1 MRTRPSLL
9 RAAALLLAAGAA
21 ASTALSAQD
30 AILRRGQPVRGT
42 LSPGDTARYVVTL
55 ADSTFVLVVVDQR
68 SVPVAVR
75 ILDPKGEQRGRFQG
89 PGTGKLRFAGRSAQ
103 AGTHTVEVI
112 PLQDRRGDFELVL
125 ERLEPVAKDP
135 RRLAD
140 QIMAPFDGP
149 DVPGGVVRVWRDGR
163 VVFSKAYGM
172 ANLAYGIPY
181 RVDTPTNIGS
191 TSKQFTAFAVM
202 LQAERGALSL
212 EDDVRRYVPELPDL
226 GDTIRVKHLITH
238 TSGLREFL
246 NLLLMT
252 GRRLD
257 HGDWIARSELIEIVQ
272 RQPAL
277 QNVPGA
283 EFNYN
288 NTAFG
293 LAALIVERT
302 SDQDFPTFM
311 RENVFLPLGMTRT
324 AVRPSPEHVVPGMA
338 EGYTPGP
345 DGWRQIGDL
354 GGAMGAGG
362 IYSTVEDLQRWVEN
376 MQAATPRV
384 GTRATF
390 DAMTT
395 SFVLNDGKETGYGFG
410 LFVGE
415 QRGLRRVQHGGAD
428 VAHRSMLASY
438 PTIRA
443 GITTQSNHAGF
454 NSNVAFELA
463 AAFFADAMEPEATA
477 PRPGAGDAFDPASYD
492 PADFDVFAG
501 RYALDA
507 APNFILTFFRE
518 GTTLYTQATGQTRVE
533 IGPTSNST
541 FALKGVEA
549 SVTFHRG
556 PDGKVTGLTLS
567 QNGEHHAT
575 RLPDDAAAKAKWA
588 PTPEALVGFAG
599 RYFSEELETFF
610 TLVME
615 DGALVLHQRRMEKA
629 KLTPGEEKDTFTGRD
644 LAFAFERD
652 RNGEVIG
659 FYLSNSRTRNVR
671 AGRVAR

>member
-1 MRTRPSLL
+1 MRPRPALVL
-9 RAAALLLAAGAA
+9 AAALLLAAVAA
-21 ASTALSAQD
+21 DSLPAQD
-30 AILRRGQPVRGT
+30 ATLRRGQPVRGK
-42 LSPGDTARYVVTL
+42 LSPGDTARYTVSL

-89 PGTGKLRFAGRSAQ
+89 PGTGRLRFAGRSAQ
-103 AGTHTVEVI
+103 AGTHTLEVI
-112 PLQDRRGDFELVL
+112 PLRDRSGDFELVL
-125 ERLEPVAKDP
+125 ERVEPVARDP

-140 QIMAPFDGP
+140 QLMAPYDGP
-149 DVPGGVVRVWRDGR
+149 DVPGAVVRVWRDGR

-172 ANLAYGIPY
+172 ANLAYAIPY
-181 RVDTPTNIGS
+181 RIDTPTNIGS

-212 EDDVRRYVPELPDL
+212 EDDIRKHVPELPDL
-226 GDTIRVKHLITH
+226 GDTIRVKHLISH

-246 NLLLMT
+246 NLLIMT

-257 HGDWIARSELIEIVQ
+257 HGDWIDRSELIGIVQ

-277 QNVPGA
+277 QNAPGS

-293 LAALIVERT
+293 LAAVIVERT
-302 SDQDFPTFM
+302 SGQDFPTFM
-311 RENVFLPLGMTRT
+311 RQNVFLPLGMTRT
-324 AVRPSPEHVVPGMA
+324 AVRPSPEHVVPGMS
-338 EGYTPGP
+338 EGYTPGA

-362 IYSTVEDLQRWVEN
+362 IYSTVEDLQRWTEN
-376 MQAATPRV
+376 MAAATPRV

-395 SFVLNDGKETGYGFG
+395 SFVLNDGKETGYGYG

-415 QRGLRRVQHGGAD
+415 QRGLRRIQHGGAD
-428 VAHRSMLASY
+428 VAHRSMLALY

-443 GITTQSNHAGF
+443 GVTAQSNHAGF
-454 NSNVAFELA
+454 NSNVAFDLA
-463 AAFFADAMEPEATA
+463 AAFFADAMEPEPAAAT
-477 PRPGAGDAFDPASYD
+477 GAEGSFDPAAYD
-492 PADFDVFAG
+492 PASFDNFAG
-501 RYALDA
+501 RYSLDP

-518 GTTLYTQATGQTRVE
+518 DVTLFTQATGQGRVE
-533 IGPTSNST
+533 IVPTSDST
-541 FALKGVEA
+541 FTLKGVEA

-556 PDGKVTGLTLS
+556 LDGKVTGLTLR

-575 RLPDDAAAKAKWA
+575 RLPDDAAAPAKWA
-588 PTPEALVGFAG
+588 PTPEELAAFTG
-599 RYFSEELETFF
+599 RYFSEELETYF
-610 TLVME
+610 TLALE
-615 DGALVLHQRRMEKA
+615 DGALLLRQRRMDDA
-629 KLTPGEEKDTFTGRD
+629 TLTAGDEKDTFTGRD
-644 LAFAFERD
+644 LTFTFERD
-652 RNGEVIG
+652 RSGQVIG
-659 FYLSNSRTRNVR
+659 FYLSNGRTRDVR

>member
-1 MRTRPSLL
+1 MRLRPPPLL
-9 RAAALLLAAGAA
+9 AAALFLAAVAA
-21 ASTALSAQD
+21 DTLPAQD
-30 AILRRGQPVRGT
+30 AALRRGQPVRGT
-42 LSPGDTARYVVTL
+42 LATGDTARYTISL
-55 ADSTFVLVVVDQR
+55 ADSTFMLVVVDQR

-103 AGTHTVEVI
+103 AGTHTLEVI
-112 PLQDRRGDFELVL
+112 PLRDRSGDFELVL
-125 ERLEPVAKDP
+125 ERVEPVARDP

-140 QIMAPFDGP
+140 QLMAPYDGP
-149 DVPGGVVRVWRDGR
+149 DVPGAVVRVWRDGR

-181 RVDTPTNIGS
+181 RTDTPTNIGS

-212 EDDVRRYVPELPDL
+212 DDDIRKHVPELPDL
-226 GDTIRVKHLITH
+226 GDTIRVRHLITH

-246 NLLLMT
+246 NLLIMT

-257 HGDWIARSELIEIVQ
+257 HGDWIDRSELIEIVQ

-293 LAALIVERT
+293 LAAVIVERT
-302 SDQDFPTFM
+302 SGQDFPTYM

-376 MQAATPRV
+376 VQAATPRV

-390 DAMTT
+390 EAMTT
-395 SFVLNDGKETGYGFG
+395 SFVLNDGKETGYGYG
-410 LFVGE
+410 LFTGD
-415 QRGLRRVQHGGAD
+415 QRGLRRIQHGGAD

-438 PTIRA
+438 PTIGA
-443 GITTQSNHAGF
+443 GVTTQSNHAGF
-454 NSNVAFELA
+454 TSNVAFDLA
-463 AAFFADAMEPEATA
+463 AAFFADAMQPEAAA
-477 PRPGAGDAFDPASYD
+477 PRAGAGGAFDPTAYD
-492 PADFDVFAG
+492 PEDFDAFAG

-518 GTTLYTQATGQTRVE
+518 GATLYTQATGQGRVE
-533 IGPTSNST
+533 IAPTSDST
-541 FALKGVEA
+541 FALKVAEA
-549 SVTFHRG
+549 SVTFHRDA
-556 PDGKVTGLTLS
+556 DGKVTGLTLR
-567 QNGEHHAT
+567 QNGEQRAT
-575 RLPDDAAAKAKWA
+575 RLPDEAAPPAKWA
-588 PTPEALVGFAG
+588 PTPEELAAFTG
-599 RYFSEELETFF
+599 RYFSEELETYF
-610 TLVME
+610 TLDLD
-615 DGALVLHQRRMEKA
+615 DGALRLRQRRVDDA
-629 KLTPGEEKDTFTGRD
+629 KLTPGDEKDTFTGRD
-644 LAFAFERD
+644 LTFSFERD
-652 RNGEVIG
+652 RTSKVIG
-659 FYLSNSRTRNVR
+659 FYLSNGRTRDVR
-671 AGRVAR
+671 AGRVLR